1 MSTYQL
7 KAGEYSLSWGTPLE
21 LNIANPQQD
30 ALTRNPEGEWDW
42 ELPSGVY
49 RARDIVWELGVL
61 MDSVI
66 EHLRGTSGYEPLLEN
81 VRNSLALSGREAVL
95 QLDALALEDTARLEL
110 AEQARKIGET
120 IARWAGERVEEKT
133 PISREVLGAIRFRS
147 RCDHHLW
154 TLLVTDILTG
164 PNGGPTVMQ
173 LFNEYLHQLV
183 LLRDFLIPFENWE
196 EVPIEIKHGETGK
209 GLRFTE
215 QARTAFLSEFLIGK
229 PSHQSVLRYAQSGL
243 APTLSAA
250 GYGFQYHYGTILPAS
265 LNGHP
270 AAARRYLLRWYPVRT
285 VPGVEGETAAAVFD
299 YAYPDYYSASR
310 SHVDERTVKGNNAA
324 GSASVEWAIE
334 QAIEAQLLV
343 SPIEDAENRIQIR
356 YRLRLAAADY
366 DVDLGQIFRGHRYLY
381 LAESKPDYDPSSRLD
396 LENVT
401 RHSAAKILELPGLVT
416 ADSGYHLIDT
426 ARNPLVLWALLGK
439 LYPENVI
446 VLEEDGEEALH
457 RAAGSGKGFGSK
469 FLIT

>member
-21 LNIANPQQD
+21 LNIANLQQD

-42 ELPSGVY
+42 ELPAGVY

-133 PISREVLGAIRFRS
+133 LISSEVLGAIRFRS

-154 TLLVTDILTG
+154 TLLVTDIL
-164 PNGGPTVMQ
+164 
-173 LFNEYLHQLV
+173 
-183 LLRDFLIPFENWE
+183 IENWE

-243 APTLSAA
+243 APMLSAA

-299 YAYPDYYSASR
+299 YAYPDYYSALR

-356 YRLRLAAADY
+356 YRFRLAAADY
-366 DVDLGQIFRGHRYLY
+366 EVDLGQIFRGHRYLY

-401 RHSAAKILELPGLVT
+401 RHSAAKILELPGLVI

-446 VLEEDGEEALH
+446 VLEEDGEEALQ
-457 RAAGSGKGFGSK
+457 RAAGSGKGFGAK